1 LGLEALDLLGSKVTN
16 TGLEELAHLD
26 RLTALDLGGDD
37 GIAESGYGGRP
48 TAFAAPFERLIW
60 APASPRCRM
69 TFFDL
74 VLQTGA
80 SLHRTGE
87 PDEFIFTFTG
97 YIVAAGDDDVRR
109 RVGKVPAYRIN
120 AELAANCWESL
131 FEVCDAP
138 SALHVVHIL
147 LYEHDGYELKPAIT
161 DQFGD
166 DGVAWTC
173 WPRESSSTRRA
184 AVAAWSFHSLLHYGP
199 TPTPCPAG
207 SRRGAGSAA

>member
-1 LGLEALDLLGSKVTN
+1 LGLEALDLLGSKATN

-37 GIAESGYGGRP
+37 GITESGYGGRP
-48 TAFAAPFERLIW
+48 SAFAATLERLIW
-60 APASPRCRM
+60 APASPRCPM

-80 SLHRTGE
+80 SLHPDDE
-87 PDEFIFTFTG
+87 PDEFISTFTR
-97 YIVAAGDDDVRR
+97 YIVAAGDDVRR
-109 RVGKVPAYRIN
+109 RVGKVSAYRIN
-120 AELAANCWESL
+120 AELVANCGESQ

-138 SALHVVHIL
+138 GALHEVHTL

-166 DGVAWTC
+166 GGLAC
-173 WPRESSSTRRA
+173 A
-184 AVAAWSFHSLLHYGP
+184 
-199 TPTPCPAG
+199 
-207 SRRGAGSAA
+207 